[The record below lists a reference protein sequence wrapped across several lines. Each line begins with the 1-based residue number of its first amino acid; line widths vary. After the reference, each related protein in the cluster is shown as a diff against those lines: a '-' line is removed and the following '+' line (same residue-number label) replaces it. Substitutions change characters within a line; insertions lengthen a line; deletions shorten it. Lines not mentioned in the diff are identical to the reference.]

1 MKATKWTIIILNLV
15 VLLAFLNYSAMQ
27 NEKIFK
33 EGKLIFLELIGNN
46 AKYPLI
52 QGDVMSL
59 KYKIGE
65 GLFFDTLYKHGYV
78 VVQLDSNAVAQRIR
92 FQQNNLPKTDSEYII
107 AYRKE
112 RFSLS
117 VGAEQ
122 YFLQQGQTKKY
133 EQAKYSALCV
143 DATGKSLLMGL
154 YDSQFKK
161 IE

>member
-1 MKATKWTIIILNLV
+1 MKATKWVIIILNLI

-27 NEKIFK
+27 NEKVFK
-33 EGKLIFLELIGNN
+33 DGKLIFLELIENN
-46 AKYPLI
+46 PKSPLI
-52 QGDVMSL
+52 QGDVMNL

-65 GLFFDTLYKHGYV
+65 GFLFDTLYKHGYV

-107 AYRKE
+107 AYRKGY
-112 RFSLS
+112 FSVS

-122 YFLQQGQTKKY
+122 YFFQQGQSSKY
-133 EQAKYSALCV
+133 KLAKYGALSV

-154 YDSQFKK
+154 YDAQFKK